1 MTSAQ
6 VWIIIVNIVAVALKE
21 TSAQNENFQV
31 IPAMDVL
38 CCFPACI
45 GFKRFSGQCTLLHW
59 MLTVPA
65 KP

>member
-21 TSAQNENFQV
+21 TSAQNENFQD
-31 IPAMDVL
+31 ILAMDIL
-38 CCFPACI
+38 CCFPAYI
-45 GFKRFSGQCTLLHW
+45 GFTRFLGQCTLLHW